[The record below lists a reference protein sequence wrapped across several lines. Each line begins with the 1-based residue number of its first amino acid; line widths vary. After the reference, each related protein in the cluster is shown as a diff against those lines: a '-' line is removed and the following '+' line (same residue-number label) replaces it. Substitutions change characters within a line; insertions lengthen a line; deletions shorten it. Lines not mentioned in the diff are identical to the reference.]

1 MPTRNKN
8 LVTLSSIIHVQ
19 VDSMGFY
26 FQQTR
31 FQMPASPYRRGK
43 AMCLEQDT
51 IGSGCTM
58 GAPPR
63 LKFVEGFARERGRVI
78 RFHPRGCLY
87 LLKIVLLSFLL
98 FFTIPS
104 NFSFVLED
112 TRDKHKEYNTI
123 FSFQKFIWNYYLI
136 TDERTYN
143 RGNVS
148 FLSPTVYLI
157 FAN

>member
-1 MPTRNKN
+1 
-8 LVTLSSIIHVQ
+8 
-19 VDSMGFY
+19 
-26 FQQTR
+26 
-31 FQMPASPYRRGK
+31 MPASPYRRGK

-123 FSFQKFIWNYYLI
+123 FLLQKFI
-136 TDERTYN
+136 
-143 RGNVS
+143 
-148 FLSPTVYLI
+148 
-157 FAN
+157 

>member
-1 MPTRNKN
+1 MIKESIETFDISIFLLLLFFSIFILYVLDKLDRRCQHEIKIS
-8 LVTLSSIIHVQ
+8 LSSIHVQ

-87 LLKIVLLSFLL
+87 LLKIVLLSSSSRFLE
-98 FFTIPS
+98 FF
-104 NFSFVLED
+104 LRARRHE
-112 TRDKHKEYNTI
+112 
-123 FSFQKFIWNYYLI
+123 
-136 TDERTYN
+136 
-143 RGNVS
+143 G
-148 FLSPTVYLI
+148 
-157 FAN
+157 

>member
-1 MPTRNKN
+1 MNNNDKRINRNFRYFDIPSPPLLFNIYSLCFGQIGSSMPTRNKN
-8 LVTLSSIIHVQ
+8 LVTLSSIHVQ

-87 LLKIVLLSFLL
+87 LLKIVLLSSSSRFLE
-98 FFTIPS
+98 FF
-104 NFSFVLED
+104 LRARRHE
-112 TRDKHKEYNTI
+112 
-123 FSFQKFIWNYYLI
+123 
-136 TDERTYN
+136 
-143 RGNVS
+143 G
-148 FLSPTVYLI
+148 
-157 FAN
+157 

>member
-1 MPTRNKN
+1 MIKESIETFDISNPPPPPLFNIYSLCFGQIGSSMPTRNKN
-8 LVTLSSIIHVQ
+8 LVTLSSIHVQ

-87 LLKIVLLSFLL
+87 LLKIVLLSSSSRFLE
-98 FFTIPS
+98 FF
-104 NFSFVLED
+104 LRARRHE
-112 TRDKHKEYNTI
+112 
-123 FSFQKFIWNYYLI
+123 
-136 TDERTYN
+136 
-143 RGNVS
+143 G
-148 FLSPTVYLI
+148 
-157 FAN
+157 

>member
-1 MPTRNKN
+1 MIKESIETFDISNPPPPLLFNIYSLCFGQIGSSMPTRNKN
-8 LVTLSSIIHVQ
+8 LVTLSSIHVQ

-87 LLKIVLLSFLL
+87 LLKIVLLSSSSRFLE
-98 FFTIPS
+98 FF
-104 NFSFVLED
+104 LRARRHE
-112 TRDKHKEYNTI
+112 
-123 FSFQKFIWNYYLI
+123 
-136 TDERTYN
+136 
-143 RGNVS
+143 G
-148 FLSPTVYLI
+148 
-157 FAN
+157 